1 VSRTEAVSIPR
12 PRTTRALLLDRSFGP
27 WFWGAL
33 ISNSGTWLYNVVAA
47 VVMFELTGSALFV
60 GFVSVAQFAALVV
73 MSPWAGAL
81 SDRHDRRRIALL
93 GQSFAFV
100 ASVAVTIPALTV
112 GVEALGPAAILVAT
126 LAIGLGRGFAEPAMA
141 SLVPAL
147 VDDRDLESAV
157 SLNSLTYSG
166 GRALGPTAAGVLL
179 VALGPGIA
187 FAVNAATFLAHI
199 AALATVRLRP
209 QEAPS
214 GDRSV
219 RAALRH
225 VRDDRTLFVLLG
237 GIAAVGFA
245 SDPVITLAPSL
256 ARLLGGGD
264 GLVAAFVGTFGA
276 SAVVGG
282 LVSGALQRKLGSLR
296 VAKTGMITMAIGLV
310 VAATAPRGWGA
321 LVGFAVTGVGFVL
334 GLTGFT
340 SLLQRRVPEALR
352 GRIMALWMVAF
363 LGNRPLAALLHG
375 GAADVV
381 GPRAAVGFAIAAAL
395 IGARLARRLD
405 DD

>member
-1 VSRTEAVSIPR
+1 MRGTESLRTPR
-12 PRTTRALLLDRSFGP
+12 PLTTRALLVDRNFGP

-33 ISNSGTWLYNVVAA
+33 VSNSGTWLYNVVAA

-81 SDRHDRRRIALL
+81 SDRHDRRRVALL

-100 ASVAVTIPALTV
+100 ASVAVTIPAIAL
-112 GVEALGPAAILVAT
+112 GVESLGPWMILAAT

-141 SLVPAL
+141 SLIPAL
-147 VDDRDLESAV
+147 VDERDLESAV

-166 GRALGPTAAGVLL
+166 GRALGPIGAGVLL
-179 VALGPGIA
+179 VALGPGVA
-187 FAVNAATFLAHI
+187 FAVNAVTFLAHI
-199 AALATVRLRP
+199 AALATVRLKP

-225 VRDDRTLFVLLG
+225 VRDDRPLFVLLG
-237 GIAAVGFA
+237 GIATVGFA

-264 GLVAAFVGTFGA
+264 GLVAAFVSTFGM

-282 LVSGALQRKLGSLR
+282 LVSGGVQRRLGSLR
-296 VAKTGMITMAIGLV
+296 VAKTGMVTMAAGLL
-310 VAATAPRGWGA
+310 VAASAPLAWAA
-321 LVGFAVTGVGFVL
+321 LAGFAITGLGFVL
-334 GLTGFT
+334 GLTSFT

-363 LGNRPLAALLHG
+363 LGNRPVAALLHG
-375 GAADVV
+375 GAADVI
-381 GPRAAVGFAIAAAL
+381 GPRLAVGLAIAAAL
-395 IGARLARRLD
+395 IGARLARRPD
-405 DD
+405 ED